1 MRRSC
6 RCTLHPLWV
15 GLLAIGLQVCSCSA
29 IREVTPQQP
38 QAVAEATVTA
48 KLAGPTSDIL
58 TPPLV
63 LAPQVVAVS
72 VVDDYLR
79 QRLLGREW
87 LYLLAEVDP
96 EARLFHHV
104 RVESAADLNDL
115 VGRLTPP
122 PGPWANVSA
131 ASLPGD
137 LDSVPA
143 PKRKELF
150 VGALLPL
157 VAFQN
162 ELILE
167 QRRRIDNLSGRAPL
181 SPEDRDFLVAACDY
195 YRLDRCPRPLP
206 ALADTLRALLDRA
219 DEIPVSLV
227 IAQAAIESG
236 WGAAYASQRTNNLF
250 GEQAGSPF
258 EVESAEPAARRFR
271 LAVFPT
277 IGSSVGS
284 YMRNLNSHPAY
295 EGFRWRRR
303 LQRHRPAGQ
312 LDPLILADGLG
323 RYSERG
329 RAYVEELV
337 RFIRANDLQRYD
349 VAAAGQPADLPT

>member
-1 MRRSC
+1 
-6 RCTLHPLWV
+6 
-15 GLLAIGLQVCSCSA
+15 
-29 IREVTPQQP
+29 
-38 QAVAEATVTA
+38 VAEATA
-48 KLAGPTSDIL
+48 AGKNAGPASGTLTS
-58 TPPLV
+58 PL
-63 LAPQVVAVS
+63 LLSPQVIAVS
-72 VVDDYLR
+72 VVDDDYLR

-104 RVESAADLNDL
+104 RVESVADLVDL

-131 ASLPGD
+131 ASLPSD
-137 LDSVPA
+137 LDSVSP

-162 ELILE
+162 DLILE
-167 QRRRIDNLSGRAPL
+167 QRRRLEGLAGRAPL
-181 SPEDRDFLVAACDY
+181 SPEDRDFLAATCEY
-195 YRLDRCPRPLP
+195 YRIDRCARPLP
-206 ALADTLRALLDRA
+206 ALADTLRALLDRV
-219 DEIPVSLV
+219 DEIPASLV

-258 EVESAEPAARRFR
+258 EVDGTEPAARRFR

-303 LQRHRPAGQ
+303 LQRHRLAGQ

-337 RFIRANDLQRYD
+337 RFIQANDLQRYD
-349 VAAAGQPADLPT
+349 VASAGQPADLPT

>member
-1 MRRSC
+1 MRRFP
-6 RCTLHPLWV
+6 CTLHPLLT
-15 GLLAIGLQVCSCSA
+15 GLLILGLLWCGCSPT
-29 IREVTPQQP
+29 REVAP
-38 QAVAEATVTA
+38 QASPTAAEAAVLEPA
-48 KLAGPTSDIL
+48 AGSAGNTQVL
-58 TPPLV
+58 PLV
-63 LAPQVVAVS
+63 LAPQVIAVS
-72 VVDDYLR
+72 VVDDDYLR

-87 LYLLAEVDP
+87 LDLLAEVDP
-96 EARLFHHV
+96 TARLFHHV
-104 RVESAADLNDL
+104 HVESAADLNDL

-137 LDSVPA
+137 LDTVPA

-150 VGALLPL
+150 VRALLPL
-157 VAFQN
+157 VAFHN

-167 QRRRIDNLSGRAPL
+167 QRRRLEGLTSKASL
-181 SPEDRDFLVAACDY
+181 SPEDRDFLASVCEY
-195 YRLDRCPRPLP
+195 YRLERCPQSLP

-219 DEIPVSLV
+219 DEIPTSLV
-227 IAQAAIESG
+227 LAQAAIESG
-236 WGAAYASQRTNNLF
+236 WGAGYASQRTNNLF
-250 GEQAGSPF
+250 GEQAGAPF
-258 EVESAEPAARRFR
+258 GVESTDPEARRFR

-277 IGSSVGS
+277 IGASVGS

-303 LQRHRPAGQ
+303 LQRYRPEGQ

-337 RFIRANDLQRYD
+337 RFIRANDLQRFD
-349 VAAAGQPADLPT
+349 VAAADQPAELPA